1 MRSLNASQSQ
11 FQKNKKNPDKCVMT
25 INTIALTFLKQYRFV
40 EYFIMSSI
48 LVDSTVSSQAYLTSC
63 TKRLTQ
69 ECS

>member
-40 EYFIMSSI
+40 EYFIMS
-48 LVDSTVSSQAYLTSC
+48 
-63 TKRLTQ
+63 
-69 ECS
+69 